1 MNERERAHTIVL
13 PSEIETECE
22 RERANKCWFRAA
34 VADVVDRTGILLFL
48 FWVLHVK
55 ILYFCRGL
63 RLRAMPSKTCVR
75 LRRIVFFFSFTLV
88 RPFFFVRAQL
98 FSRLPQYVWIAISIS
113 CCFML
118 RFFCVLYWI
127 LNLGLC
133 FEFSDVF
140 CHSASNV
147 FRHFYLNTTIHFV
160 RKIHIN
166 IDTGLF
172 NYNVI
177 AIILCH

>member
-118 RFFCVLYWI
+118 RFFVFYIGFWISGFVLNFQMY
-127 LNLGLC
+127 
-133 FEFSDVF
+133 F
-140 CHSASNV
+140 
-147 FRHFYLNTTIHFV
+147 
-160 RKIHIN
+160 
-166 IDTGLF
+166 
-172 NYNVI
+172 
-177 AIILCH
+177 AIQHRMYFDIFI